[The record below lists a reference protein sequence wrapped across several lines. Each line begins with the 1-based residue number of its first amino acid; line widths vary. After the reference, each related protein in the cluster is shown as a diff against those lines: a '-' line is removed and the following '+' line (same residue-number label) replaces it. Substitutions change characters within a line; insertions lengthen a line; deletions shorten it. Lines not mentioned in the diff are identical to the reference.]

1 MNRQQ
6 ILDTLAAQA
15 DELRARGVASLALFG
30 SAARDQAG
38 PLSDIDLLV
47 EFARPVGLF
56 DFFRLQHWL
65 EKILGVAK
73 VDLVEKGAL
82 HPALSQHVREKAIH
96 VA

>member
-6 ILDTLAAQA
+6 ILTILAAQA
-15 DELRARGVASLALFG
+15 GELRARGVASLALFG
-30 SAARDQAG
+30 SAAREQAG
-38 PLSDIDLLV
+38 PASDIDLLV

-65 EKILGVAK
+65 EEILEVER

-82 HPALSQHVREKAIH
+82 HPALSQRVLDEAIR